1 MSQTSFRACNTSLR
15 LTLSLSDLVVMPDRT
30 SNTLPQPYDKDYC
43 MRTLTLHAHGLHRNF
58 YNTKILGLLWASAG
72 TRIFE
77 STGCDIETLQD
88 GDTKYKELLSVVNC
102 VRKAVNKQTR
112 WSIRRYGGLKKPTL
126 GYANRKTACCR
137 ERFQKNIFY
146 IK

>member
-1 MSQTSFRACNTSLR
+1 MSQRSFRTSNTLLR

-30 SNTLPQPYDKDYC
+30 SNTLPQLYDKDSC
-43 MRTLTLHAHGLHRNF
+43 MSTLTLHALCLHRNF
-58 YNTKILGLLWASAG
+58 YDTKILGLLWASAG

-88 GDTKYKELLSVVNC
+88 EDKKYKELLSVVNC

-126 GYANRKTACCR
+126 GYANRKTASCR
-137 ERFQKNIFY
+137 ERFQ
-146 IK
+146 